1 MLKAF
6 FSIFVK
12 SYQRYNKMFI
22 VLEGL
27 DGAGKSTQIKLIETY
42 LNSRGM
48 QIKKLHFPRF
58 DAPIYGELIAK
69 FLRGDFGDVNTVDPQ
84 VIGLVYAGDRNDA
97 APTIRQWINDSYTVI
112 VDRYVY
118 SNIAYQCSKMKTT
131 EEKDELRKWVLNL
144 EYAHYNIPKP
154 DINIFL
160 DVPLSF
166 IRQKLESERKG
177 TDRHYLKGQKDIHE
191 MDFELQRRVR
201 EMYLE
206 QAILDSTFKVVSCA
220 SIKGEME
227 APGVIFDKIKA
238 IIDKFTD
245 SKT

>member
-1 MLKAF
+1 
-6 FSIFVK
+6 
-12 SYQRYNKMFI
+12 MFI

-27 DGAGKSTQIKLIETY
+27 DGAGKSTQIKLIEAY
-42 LNSRGM
+42 LNTKGKQVKSM
-48 QIKKLHFPRF
+48 HFPRF

-97 APTIRQWINDSYTVI
+97 APMIRKWLDDGYVVV

-118 SNIAYQCSKMKTT
+118 SNIAYQCSKTKTT
-131 EEKDELRKWVLNL
+131 EEKNHLREWVMNL
-144 EYAHYNIPKP
+144 EYEHFNIPKP

-166 IRQKLESERKG
+166 IQRKLEGERKG
-177 TDRHYLKGQKDIHE
+177 DDRNYLNGQKDIHE
-191 MDFELQRRVR
+191 TDFELQRRVR

-206 QAILDSTFKVVSCA
+206 QSLLDKTFKIIPCA
-220 SIKGEME
+220 NKNGEME
-227 APGVIFDKIKA
+227 EPA
-238 IIDKFTD
+238 IIFEKVKVLIDKYIE
-245 SKT
+245 SKA